1 MKEGMWHSMNNHNWL
16 MEEFEAHRNH
26 LQAVAYRML
35 GSLSEADDAI
45 QESWIRLSRSDTSRV
60 ENMGGWLTTIVS
72 RVCLD
77 MLRSRKS
84 RREELTMDS
93 ILEPV
98 TSLQDR
104 SDPEHEAL
112 MADSVGFAML
122 VVLEKLNPA
131 ERIAFVLHDIFALSF
146 SEIAPIIG
154 RNEAATR
161 QLASRARR
169 RVRGVESTLKT
180 AEAELK
186 RKRELVDAFIAA
198 SRNGDFAKLLTVLDP
213 NVVLRNDTAF
223 PPASNTPVLHG
234 SQAVAKAFV
243 GRAQGAQP
251 VLVNGSVGV
260 VVGPF
265 DRPIFVLEFKIV
277 DGKITEMDMTA
288 EQARLRQLDLALLN
302 D

>member
-1 MKEGMWHSMNNHNWL
+1 MNDQSWL
-16 MEEFEAHRNH
+16 VEQFEAHRNH

-35 GSLSEADDAI
+35 GSLSEADDAV
-45 QESWIRLSRSDTSRV
+45 QESWIRLSRTDTSGV
-60 ENMGGWLTTIVS
+60 ENMGGWMTTIVS

-84 RREELTMDS
+84 RREELPMVS
-93 ILEPV
+93 APEPA
-98 TSLQDR
+98 TNRHDG

-112 MADSVGFAML
+112 MADSIGLAML

-154 RNEAATR
+154 RNEAAAR

-169 RVRGVESTLKT
+169 RVQGAESTSET
-180 AEAELK
+180 AEK
-186 RKRELVDAFIAA
+186 RDLVDAFLAA
-198 SRNGDFAKLLTVLDP
+198 SRTGDFEKLLTVLDP

-223 PPASNTPVLHG
+223 APAANSPVVHG
-234 SQAVAKAFV
+234 SQAVAKQFA
-243 GRAQGAQP
+243 GRAQGART

-260 VVGPF
+260 IVAPRGQ
-265 DRPIFVLEFKIV
+265 ILFVLELTV
-277 DGKITEMDMTA
+277 ADGKITEIDMIA
-288 EQARLRQLDLALLN
+288 DQARLSQLDIAVLN
-302 D
+302 DG